1 MVVSMTYNRL
11 GHYVNFVGNF
21 SNISPRWWQGAYH
34 SSDLPLVF
42 GTHGIARGESTPFE
56 VEVSREMQDYFLA
69 FAEDPVRGLPAAGW
83 HGYSGDSGGQSAL
96 FGWKD
101 SVVSPISDRE
111 LESGCDEGISNWGP
125 NPPTS

>member
-1 MVVSMTYNRL
+1 M
-11 GHYVNFVGNF
+11 
-21 SNISPRWWQGAYH
+21 YH
-34 SSDLPLVF
+34 SADLPLVF
-42 GTHGIARGESTPFE
+42 GTYAIARGKSTPFE

-83 HGYSGDSGGQSAL
+83 HGYAGESGGESAL

-101 SVVSPISDRE
+101 SVVRPISDRE
-111 LESGCDEGISNWGP
+111 LESGCDEGVQNGGP